1 MKKILYLI
9 IAFIFVCCT
18 NEDTLD
24 NEEYYSDDIE
34 WVEFTNMDS
43 LDYYLINMDVPVDS
57 FFIIREKFFM
67 AGSQEYC
74 DSINEILFK
83 RFHVKISNKIIIY

>member
-24 NEEYYSDDIE
+24 ILDETTVTNSEDSEMSITQDMWEPKDTINPFYYNGTYYT
-34 WVEFTNMDS
+34 VHYDS
-43 LDYYLINMDVPVDS
+43 LNDIFY
-57 FFIIREKFFM
+57 
-67 AGSQEYC
+67 
-74 DSINEILFK
+74 
-83 RFHVKISNKIIIY
+83 IYE